1 MTTQKEIDEMF
12 IGILE
17 NISEICDK
25 TTSGNVSHNIATIK
39 CKCRDMLQFYKVYP
53 VTHWHAVKDGDLP
66 NVEEY
71 SSGAVNDKLFVVKT
85 TDGKKD
91 IANFLE
97 WFDEECRTYRYDF
110 FDASDCPINVDY
122 WMEIPKLPTD

>member
-39 CKCRDMLQFYKVYP
+39 YKCRDMLQFYKQYP
-53 VTHWHAVKDGDLP
+53 ANPWQSVKDGDLP
-66 NVEEY
+66 KVDTDCLFSYN
-71 SSGAVNDKLFVVKT
+71 GKLIDKGYMRE
-85 TDGKKD
+85 DGSLSLDSEFAPLLD
-91 IANFLE
+91 IE
-97 WFDEECRTYRYDF
+97 D
-110 FDASDCPINVDY
+110 VDY
-122 WMEIPKLPTD
+122 WMEIPKLPTE

>member
-39 CKCRDMLQFYKVYP
+39 YKCRDMLQFYKVYP
-53 VTHWHAVKDGDLP
+53 VSHWHSVKEGDLP
-66 NVEEY
+66 QEAKDCLFSY
-71 SSGAVNDKLFVVKT
+71 QGDIFKGWMFGDKTLHFD
-85 TDGKKD
+85 DGFAPYLD
-91 IANFLE
+91 I
-97 WFDEECRTYRYDF
+97 YD
-110 FDASDCPINVDY
+110 VDY
-122 WMEIPKLPTD
+122 WMEIPELPTD

>member
-39 CKCRDMLQFYKVYP
+39 YKCRDMLQFYKVYP
-53 VTHWHAVKDGDLP
+53 VSHWHSVKEGDLP
-66 NVEEY
+66 EDVKKKVNLLIDIVLGIMMNMKKNV
-71 SSGAVNDKLFVVKT
+71 LIVVKDLIGIVKIITKIT
-85 TDGKKD
+85 TK
-91 IANFLE
+91 
-97 WFDEECRTYRYDF
+97 
-110 FDASDCPINVDY
+110 PILNV
-122 WMEIPKLPTD
+122 